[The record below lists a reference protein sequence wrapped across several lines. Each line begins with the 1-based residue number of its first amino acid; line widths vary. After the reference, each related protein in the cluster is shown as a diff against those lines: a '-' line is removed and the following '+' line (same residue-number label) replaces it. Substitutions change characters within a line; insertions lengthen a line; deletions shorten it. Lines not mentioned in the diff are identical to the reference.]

1 MSSFFTDTILERGK
15 KYFEQN
21 RVFSVN
27 QKGDQ
32 TYTGIVLGS
41 EAYHTKIIVDDTNQ
55 VIDAICDCPY
65 AKDGHHCKHEAA
77 LYFAIEERLPKD
89 EQQYID
95 INALLKRVRA
105 RSRSSYMLK
114 REFNE
119 EFKKYLKNIIQLN
132 KQGNFHISNYQQV
145 IEEFL
150 SSNYPKDYRHE
161 ILNIM
166 FQGYCKLLTNE
177 HNKELTV
184 QWLKE
189 NMKYQR
195 YENAFSHIM
204 SVVYLLDV
212 EDQIAIIKEMLL
224 NKRNP
229 ALLNTYFKI
238 INDHHLDIKK
248 YLDEIQIY
256 NNNEDYI
263 MEMIRYYMNNQ
274 QLGHAKQYYKEHIQN
289 IRTKETKAKLESLL
303 NPENEDAYLNYLCSK
318 LSYYNCS
325 EVPIYYDDLKEFYGN
340 KFENYLID
348 FINKVDDYYSDYELA
363 IMFKRKQEAKYVI
376 YILLQKPNMNF
387 FDPLKGMI
395 KEYSLEMYLMV
406 YVECLKEYI
415 NQGTRNY
422 YLSDYIYDLFHDLD
436 EMSKIELVDMLKKEY
451 PRKKKLHEML
461 DACLR
466 EGDEIEIQY

>member
-1 MSSFFTDTILERGK
+1 
-15 KYFEQN
+15 
-21 RVFSVN
+21 
-27 QKGDQ
+27 
-32 TYTGIVLGS
+32 
-41 EAYHTKIIVDDTNQ
+41 
-55 VIDAICDCPY
+55 
-65 AKDGHHCKHEAA
+65 
-77 LYFAIEERLPKD
+77 
-89 EQQYID
+89 
-95 INALLKRVRA
+95 
-105 RSRSSYMLK
+105 
-114 REFNE
+114 
-119 EFKKYLKNIIQLN
+119 
-132 KQGNFHISNYQQV
+132 
-145 IEEFL
+145 
-150 SSNYPKDYRHE
+150 
-161 ILNIM
+161 M

-274 QLGHAKQYYKEHIQN
+274 QIGHAKQYYKEHIQN

-340 KFENYLID
+340 KFENYLIY
-348 FINKVDDYYSDYELA
+348 FIDKVDHYYSDYELA
-363 IMFKRKQEAKYVI
+363 LMFKRKQEAKYVI

-406 YVECLKEYI
+406 YVECLKDYI
-415 NQGTRNY
+415 NQGIRNY
-422 YLSDYIYDLFHDLD
+422 YLSDYILSIDIYVEQTSIFFRFLQPSGNRCFQEFLFRSSFSVHIQADIFLC
-436 EMSKIELVDMLKKEY
+436 L
-451 PRKKKLHEML
+451 
-461 DACLR
+461 CLR
-466 EGDEIEIQY
+466 RDVRHRNITSVSVLRQYFGYGKTGLHSTVESVRKDSLNFLRCMERAAV

>member
-1 MSSFFTDTILERGK
+1 MKSFFTETILNRGK
-15 KYFEQN
+15 AYFEQN

-27 QKGDQ
+27 QYDNQ
-32 TYTGIVLGS
+32 TYTGIILGS
-41 EAYHTKIIVDDTNQ
+41 EAYHTKITLDEHYNVMSAT
-55 VIDAICDCPY
+55 CDCPY
-65 AKDGHHCKHEAA
+65 AIEGKHCKHEAA
-77 LYFAIEERLPKD
+77 LYFAIEDRLPKD

-95 INALLKRVRA
+95 INALLKDIRR
-105 RSRSSYMLK
+105 RTHGSFMLK
-114 REFNE
+114 REFNQ
-119 EFKKYLKNIIQLN
+119 EFKKYLKRIIQLN
-132 KQGNFHISNYQQV
+132 EQGNFHITNYQRV
-145 IEEFL
+145 VDEFL
-150 SSNYPKDYRHE
+150 SSNYPKDYCYE
-161 ILNIM
+161 ILQIM
-166 FQGYCKLLTNE
+166 FQGYSKLLTST
-177 HNKELTV
+177 HNKELTTR
-184 QWLKE
+184 WLKE

-195 YENAFSHIM
+195 YEDAFSYIM
-204 SVVYLLDV
+204 IVIYQLDV
-212 EDQIAIIKEMLL
+212 KDQIDIIREMLL

-238 INDHHLDIKK
+238 INNHHLDIKK
-248 YLDEIQIY
+248 YLDDIRIY

-263 MEMIRYYMNNQ
+263 MEIIRYYMNNQ
-274 QLGHAKQYYKEHIQN
+274 QLEHAKQYYKEHIQN

-303 NPENEDAYLNYLCSK
+303 NPENEDAYLNYLCSN

-348 FINKVDDYYSDYELA
+348 FIDKVDHYYSDYELA
-363 IMFKRKQEAKYVI
+363 LMFKRKQEAKYAI
-376 YILLQKPNMNF
+376 YILLRKPNMNF

-406 YVECLKEYI
+406 YVECLKDYI
-415 NQGTRNY
+415 NQGIRNY
-422 YLSDYIYDLFHDLD
+422 YLSDYIYDLFHELD

>member
-132 KQGNFHISNYQQV
+132 KQGNFHISNYQQI

-238 INDHHLDIKK
+238 INDHHLDIK
-248 YLDEIQIY
+248 
-256 NNNEDYI
+256 N
-263 MEMIRYYMNNQ
+263 
-274 QLGHAKQYYKEHIQN
+274 
-289 IRTKETKAKLESLL
+289 T
-303 NPENEDAYLNYLCSK
+303 
-318 LSYYNCS
+318 
-325 EVPIYYDDLKEFYGN
+325 
-340 KFENYLID
+340 
-348 FINKVDDYYSDYELA
+348 
-363 IMFKRKQEAKYVI
+363 
-376 YILLQKPNMNF
+376 
-387 FDPLKGMI
+387 
-395 KEYSLEMYLMV
+395 
-406 YVECLKEYI
+406 
-415 NQGTRNY
+415 
-422 YLSDYIYDLFHDLD
+422 
-436 EMSKIELVDMLKKEY
+436 
-451 PRKKKLHEML
+451 
-461 DACLR
+461 
-466 EGDEIEIQY
+466 

>member
-166 FQGYCKLLTNE
+166 FQG
-177 HNKELTV
+177 
-184 QWLKE
+184 
-189 NMKYQR
+189 
-195 YENAFSHIM
+195 
-204 SVVYLLDV
+204 
-212 EDQIAIIKEMLL
+212 
-224 NKRNP
+224 
-229 ALLNTYFKI
+229 
-238 INDHHLDIKK
+238 
-248 YLDEIQIY
+248 
-256 NNNEDYI
+256 
-263 MEMIRYYMNNQ
+263 
-274 QLGHAKQYYKEHIQN
+274 
-289 IRTKETKAKLESLL
+289 
-303 NPENEDAYLNYLCSK
+303 
-318 LSYYNCS
+318 
-325 EVPIYYDDLKEFYGN
+325 
-340 KFENYLID
+340 
-348 FINKVDDYYSDYELA
+348 
-363 IMFKRKQEAKYVI
+363 
-376 YILLQKPNMNF
+376 
-387 FDPLKGMI
+387 
-395 KEYSLEMYLMV
+395 
-406 YVECLKEYI
+406 
-415 NQGTRNY
+415 
-422 YLSDYIYDLFHDLD
+422 
-436 EMSKIELVDMLKKEY
+436 
-451 PRKKKLHEML
+451 
-461 DACLR
+461 
-466 EGDEIEIQY
+466 

>member
-89 EQQYID
+89 EKQYID

-263 MEMIRYYMNNQ
+263 MEMIRYYMNKQ
-274 QLGHAKQYYKEHIQN
+274 QIGHAKQYYIEQKKQKQN
-289 IRTKETKAKLESLL
+289 
-303 NPENEDAYLNYLCSK
+303 
-318 LSYYNCS
+318 
-325 EVPIYYDDLKEFYGN
+325 
-340 KFENYLID
+340 
-348 FINKVDDYYSDYELA
+348 
-363 IMFKRKQEAKYVI
+363 
-376 YILLQKPNMNF
+376 
-387 FDPLKGMI
+387 
-395 KEYSLEMYLMV
+395 
-406 YVECLKEYI
+406 
-415 NQGTRNY
+415 
-422 YLSDYIYDLFHDLD
+422 
-436 EMSKIELVDMLKKEY
+436 
-451 PRKKKLHEML
+451 
-461 DACLR
+461 
-466 EGDEIEIQY
+466 